1 MSLDKKIL
9 EEVKRFNLMSGYSP
23 KKTLSENLNEQATP
37 GGVKQ
42 AAVDKILAIS
52 KNNNSKGKGSYLF
65 SPQQS
70 EIDKEFGQ
78 GTYDKFFN
86 NGGQNILDNKKIEP
100 KQEQKS
106 TKPEIEI
113 PSGVSQAAVDKI
125 LNFSKNNKSKLQ
137 GSYLFPPQQKEIDT
151 EFGQGTYDK
160 FYRGGGK
167 NVLIGR
173 SIFKTSGNV
182 KNDLSK
188 NNNTPKVNFIPE
200 KFPLKYKMQGE
211 NVKKLQQVLDVR
223 NKAGQP
229 NITGKFYTAT
239 QLALNKKISE
249 LGLNYN
255 EKEGLDQATFNDI
268 VKPRNA
274 SQLVTGAPESNG
286 VKTDLT
292 SNIEAPQQIQTQAK
306 NPEEYYNQ
314 LVSMKLIDSIEKGKN
329 RIVYRGP
336 VPAEDVQN
344 TINDYLGKLG
354 YSKTRKRDPLNKDK
368 QVVVWKK

>member
-23 KKTLSENLNEQATP
+23 KRTLTENLNEQATP

-52 KNNNSKGKGSYLF
+52 KNNNSKGRGSYLF

-86 NGGQNILDNKKIEP
+86 NGGQNILDNKKTEP

-106 TKPEIEI
+106 TKPEVEI

-125 LNFSKNNKSKLQ
+125 LAISKKNKSRGR
-137 GSYLFPPQQKEIDT
+137 GSYLFSPQQSEIDK
-151 EFGQGTYDK
+151 EFGQGTYSTFFK
-160 FYRGGGK
+160 GGGED
-167 NVLIGR
+167 VLMGR
-173 SIFKTSGNV
+173 NIFKTSGNV

-188 NNNTPKVNFIPE
+188 NNNTPKVNFTPE
-200 KFPLKYKMQGE
+200 KFPLKYMMQGE
-211 NVKKLQQVLDVR
+211 NVKKLQTALDVR

-239 QLALNKKISE
+239 QLALDKKASE
-249 LGLNYN
+249 LKLKYN
-255 EKEGLDQATFNDI
+255 RNVGLDQESFNKI
-268 VKPRNA
+268 V
-274 SQLVTGAPESNG
+274 
-286 VKTDLT
+286 
-292 SNIEAPQQIQTQAK
+292 
-306 NPEEYYNQ
+306 NPT
-314 LVSMKLIDSIEKGKN
+314 I
-329 RIVYRGP
+329 
-336 VPAEDVQN
+336 QN
-344 TINDYLGKLG
+344 TEVKLDTQ
-354 YSKTRKRDPLNKDK
+354 SKGTVLPGEENYGPTA
-368 QVVVWKK
+368 